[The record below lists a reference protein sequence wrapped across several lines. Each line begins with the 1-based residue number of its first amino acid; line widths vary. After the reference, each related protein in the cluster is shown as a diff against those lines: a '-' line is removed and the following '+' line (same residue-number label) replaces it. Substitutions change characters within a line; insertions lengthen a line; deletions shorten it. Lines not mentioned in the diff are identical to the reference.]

1 MRYPNAYN
9 GIRKL
14 FFIELAIALIL
25 ATRTVFPLL
34 AALRVIPVN
43 YAANTPRWAVLV
55 AFGLFTLL
63 RLLALGRASQDELNF
78 QFAQKSL
85 VYAILLYLVYAF
97 IVPHVVNFILEYSW
111 KLSGYRN
118 KSSLLAVAI
127 PLCMEVAII
136 VMMVR
141 NILFTLEGISN
152 LGQRVR
158 REDVHAQGQRLK
170 LYVIILACFPLLAF
184 VLSEILPS
192 RIIRSTWFSLGS
204 MFVLF
209 VGILLIWI
217 LFLCYLKRGERMLR
231 DAEPE
236 DPWAPQPELA
246 DTPW

>member
-1 MRYPNAYN
+1 MRYSNAYN

-25 ATRTVFPLL
+25 AAITSSRLL

-43 YAANTPRWAVLV
+43 YTAQIPLWAIWVV
-55 AFGLFTLL
+55 FALFALL

-78 QFAQKSL
+78 KFAQKAL

-97 IVPHVVNFILEYSW
+97 IVPHIVEFILEYTW

-118 KSSLLAVAI
+118 KSSILAVAI
-127 PLCMEVAII
+127 PLCVEIAFI
-136 VMMVR
+136 VMVVR

-184 VLSEILPS
+184 VLKEFLPA
-192 RIIRSTWFSLGS
+192 RIVNSGWFSLGS
-204 MFVLF
+204 LLLLF
-209 VGILLIWI
+209 VGVLLIWI
-217 LFLCYLKRGERMLR
+217 LFLCYLKRGELMLR

-236 DPWAPQPELA
+236 DAWTTQPEPA
-246 DTPW
+246 DSPW